1 MTVFDS
7 VIGYEAQPHSLRRT
21 LQQTTGFVHSAS
33 FVVNERITHKRRLV
47 SHPCRQVDA
56 DSGVRATLGSLEL
69 QICLQP
75 SSCEK
80 LMSYSFNRRHFL
92 CVAASTAVVG
102 SSRWAKCDDASDEPM
117 LDWHDVQ
124 EWGIEGRGFDDT
136 AKYFDRLPARA
147 EGVVR
152 DAVWGLSR
160 HSAGMLVRFRTDARE
175 IWADYAVTNS
185 RLAMPHMPATGVSGL
200 DLYAEDDDGQWR
212 WLSVVAPKAQSTN
225 TRIVGGLPTGERN
238 YIIYLPLYNGTE
250 FLKVGV
256 PSGTSFTPIAP
267 RTDKPLVFYGTSI
280 THGACASRPGMPH
293 PAILGRRLNKP
304 VINLGFSGNGTMEQS
319 VGQFLVELDPAVYII
334 DCLPNMQGETVAE
347 RAQPLVH
354 QLREARPETP
364 ILLVEDRTYA
374 NTPFL
379 PSRQKRHD
387 ASRAALRAAYDA
399 LTAEGV
405 KSLHYLPGEMLLGS
419 DRDDTTDGS
428 HPNDLGFYRQANA
441 FEPVLR
447 EIIANA

>member
-1 MTVFDS
+1 
-7 VIGYEAQPHSLRRT
+7 
-21 LQQTTGFVHSAS
+21 
-33 FVVNERITHKRRLV
+33 
-47 SHPCRQVDA
+47 
-56 DSGVRATLGSLEL
+56 
-69 QICLQP
+69 
-75 SSCEK
+75 
-80 LMSYSFNRRHFL
+80 MSYSLNRRHFL
-92 CVAASTAVVG
+92 SLAASTALVG
-102 SSRWAKCDDASDEPM
+102 STRWAWGDDTSDEPM

-124 EWGIEGRGFDDT
+124 NWGVEGKGWDNT

-175 IWADYAVTNS
+175 IWADYAVTND

-200 DLYAEDDDGQWR
+200 DLYAEDDDSQWR

-225 TRIVGGLPTGERN
+225 TRIVGGLPSGERN
-238 YIIYLPLYNGTE
+238 YTIYLPLYNGTE
-250 FLKVGV
+250 SLKVGV
-256 PSGTSFTPIAP
+256 PIGASFTPISP
-267 RTDKPLVFYGTSI
+267 RTDKPLLFYGTSI

-304 VINLGFSGNGTMEQS
+304 VINLGFSGNGMMEES

-334 DCLPNMQGETVAE
+334 DCLPNMQADKIAE
-347 RAQPLVH
+347 RTQPLVH
-354 QLREARPETP
+354 QLREARPGTP

-379 PSRQKRHD
+379 PSRQQRHD
-387 ASRAALRAAYDA
+387 ASRAALRSAHDA
-399 LTAEGV
+399 LITEGV
-405 KSLHYLPGEMLLGS
+405 KALYYLPGELLLGS
-419 DRDDTTDGS
+419 DREDTTDGS

-441 FEPVLR
+441 FEPFLR
-447 EIIANA
+447 EILGNG